1 MAVVGRTALLAP
13 LNRAWAM
20 CSAMAGGA
28 GGPFK
33 ELVERRKRVK
43 AKKPDFVRQES
54 WRYVRVKSSWRKP
67 KGMDS
72 KMRLQ
77 KKGWPAIVKV
87 GYRGPA
93 EARGLHPSGYQEVLV
108 HNVEELERLNPAT
121 QAARIARTVGLRKR
135 LQIMERARE
144 LGIHVLNPVRL
155 PVETG
160 EEEIEEAEM
169 TEAGEEE

>member
-1 MAVVGRTALLAP
+1 MGSG
-13 LNRAWAM
+13 
-20 CSAMAGGA
+20 SAAGQGET

-33 ELVERRKRVK
+33 ELVELRKRVK
-43 AKKPDFVRQES
+43 AKKPEFVRQES
-54 WRYVRVKSSWRKP
+54 WRYVRVKPSWRKP

-77 KKGWPAIVKV
+77 KKGWPAIVKI

-121 QAARIARTVGLRKR
+121 QAARIAHTVGLRKR

-144 LGIHVLNPVRL
+144 LGIHVLNPVKL
-155 PVETG
+155 PVEAE
-160 EEEIEEAEM
+160 EEEIEETGIAE
-169 TEAGEEE
+169 EGEEEEL

>member
-1 MAVVGRTALLAP
+1 M
-13 LNRAWAM
+13 
-20 CSAMAGGA
+20 
-28 GGPFK
+28 
-33 ELVERRKRVK
+33 
-43 AKKPDFVRQES
+43 
-54 WRYVRVKSSWRKP
+54 
-67 KGMDS
+67 
-72 KMRLQ
+72 
-77 KKGWPAIVKV
+77 
-87 GYRGPA
+87 
-93 EARGLHPSGYQEVLV
+93 